1 MGRSSRVSRLIDHAG
16 LSAPVDGRQSANA
29 TAIAIGTRRLLAGRG
44 LASVTE
50 LTLASGR
57 RADIIALGSD
67 GCIWIVE
74 IKSSVADFR
83 ADAKWPAY
91 RDYCDRL
98 YFAVAPDF
106 PTEILP
112 AETGLILADGFGADL
127 AREAPEHKLAGARRR
142 AVMLRFAHVAAGRLH
157 ALVDPSGAY
166 GWMD

>member
-1 MGRSSRVSRLIDHAG
+1 MSRLFDHAA
-16 LSAPVDGRQSANA
+16 LTLPADGRQSPNA
-29 TAIAIGTRRLLAGRG
+29 TAIAIGARRLLAGHG
-44 LASVTE
+44 FSSVTE

-57 RADIIALGSD
+57 RADIVGLGPD
-67 GCIWIVE
+67 GCVWIVE

-106 PTEILP
+106 PIEILP
-112 AETGLILADGFGADL
+112 PETGLILADGYGAEL
-127 AREAPEHKLAGARRR
+127 ARHGPEHKLAGARRR

-157 ALVDPSGAY
+157 ALVDPSGAS
-166 GWMD
+166 GRMD

>member
-1 MGRSSRVSRLIDHAG
+1 LSRLFDHAA
-16 LSAPVDGRQSANA
+16 LTPPVDGRQSPSA
-29 TAIAIGTRRLLAGRG
+29 TAIAIGARRLLAGLG
-44 LASVTE
+44 FASVTE

-57 RADIIALGSD
+57 RADIVGLGPD
-67 GCIWIVE
+67 GCIWIIE

-98 YFAVAPDF
+98 LFAVAPDF

-112 AETGLILADGFGADL
+112 AETGLILADGYGADL

-157 ALVDPSGAY
+157 ALVDPSGST
-166 GWMD
+166 GHMD